1 MQEVLDLLELNLW
14 KLGFLFI
21 IFFGFYLTILS
32 GFFQLRK
39 FPAILRLF
47 YSYFHKSD
55 DSKRGI
61 HPLKAFF
68 ASIGGAI
75 GIGNVVAVCTAVQIA
90 GPGAVFWI
98 WVAGFLGM
106 MIKYSEIYLALIHRV
121 ENSDGSYDGG
131 PMYFLKKAYSGS
143 FFSVL
148 VCLLLCV
155 YGTEIF
161 MFSVMTH
168 SLSVNWGLNHLF
180 VMFTLLFLILL
191 ACRGGLERV
200 GSLCSAIVPV
210 FVGLFSLMS
219 LYLIFQNL
227 SELPSV
233 VMSIFQGAFQGHAP
247 IGLFAGSTSFQCMAQ
262 GIARGCYSGD
272 VGVGYASI
280 IHSESKLKE
289 PVKQSS
295 LAIFGIF
302 LDTFIVC
309 SFSLLLVLITG
320 VWKDGVSPDMM
331 VQLAL
336 SKSFPHMQYFMPF
349 FLFLLGYST
358 MISFFAVGLKC
369 AQYLSPRFGKSIYY
383 VYAVSAL
390 ICFSYV
396 EQSLAL
402 TVMSICGVLLL
413 LINLTAIFI
422 LRKELSFKLDS
433 M

>member
-1 MQEVLDLLELNLW
+1 MHEIIDLLEFNLW
-14 KLGFLFI
+14 KLGFVFI
-21 IFFGFYLTILS
+21 IVFGLYLTFLS
-32 GFFQLRK
+32 GFFQIRK

-47 YSYFHKSD
+47 YSYFHKSE
-55 DSKRGI
+55 DSGRGI

-75 GIGNVVAVCTAVQIA
+75 GIGNVVAVCTAVQLA

-106 MIKYSEIYLALIHRV
+106 MIKYGEIYLGLLYRV

-131 PMYFLKKAYSGS
+131 PMYFLKKAYGSS
-143 FFSVL
+143 FFAIF

-168 SLSVNWGLNHLF
+168 SMSVNWGINQFF
-180 VMFTLLFLILL
+180 VMISLLVMILF

-200 GSLCSAIVPV
+200 GSLCSAIVPI

-219 LYLIFQNL
+219 LFVIFENL
-227 SELPSV
+227 SQLPQLLRA
-233 VMSIFQGAFQGHAP
+233 IFEGAFKGSAP
-247 IGLFAGSTSFQCMAQ
+247 IGFFAGSSVFQCMAQ

-280 IHSESKLKE
+280 IHSESKLKD
-289 PVKQSS
+289 PARQSS

-302 LDTFIVC
+302 LDTFVVC
-309 SFSLLLVLITG
+309 SFSLFLVLLTG
-320 VWKDGVSPDMM
+320 VWKDGISADMM
-331 VQLAL
+331 VQEALA
-336 SKSFPHMQYFMPF
+336 KSFPFMQYFMPF
-349 FLFLLGYST
+349 FLLLLGYST

-369 AQYLSPRFGKSIYY
+369 AHFLSPRFGKNIYY
-383 VYAVSAL
+383 VYAVIVL
-390 ICFSYV
+390 IYFSYA
-396 EQSLAL
+396 EQGLAL
-402 TVMSICGVLLL
+402 SIMSLCGVLLL
-413 LINLTAIFI
+413 MINLTAIFL
-422 LRKELSFKLDS
+422 LRKELSFILK
-433 M
+433 